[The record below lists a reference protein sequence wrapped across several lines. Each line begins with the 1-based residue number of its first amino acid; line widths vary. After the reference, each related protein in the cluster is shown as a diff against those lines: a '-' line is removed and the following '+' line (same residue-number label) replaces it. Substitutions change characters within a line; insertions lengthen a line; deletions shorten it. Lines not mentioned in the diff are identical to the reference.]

1 MVELASGQA
10 RVELGEGIQAL
21 CHVEAQNPAGEE
33 PRAEAKV
40 DLASLSSMLQAR
52 WKGGPAPGVGKPEPA
67 RAGQIRQFRITRL
80 DPVAKKI
87 ELELA

>member
-1 MVELASGQA
+1 MC
-10 RVELGEGIQAL
+10 RVK
-21 CHVEAQNPAGEE
+21 AQNPAGED
-33 PRAEAKV
+33 PPVQAKV

-52 WKGGPAPGVGKPEPA
+52 WKSGPAPGAGKPEPA

-80 DPVAKKI
+80 DAAAKQI